1 MPLEVEQFMN
11 RLLNK
16 VVLITGSARGIGKA
30 TAELCHAEGASVI
43 VTDIND
49 QAGAAVA
56 SQFPERA
63 EYHSLNVSQEADWQK
78 VFHHIEQKYD
88 HLDALVNNAG
98 IGGAIETTGPHNP
111 EYLDLDSWRYVHAV
125 NSDGVALGCK
135 YAIQLMKQNQKGSIV
150 NISSRA
156 GVVGIPHMTAYAASK
171 AAVRNHTKSVALY
184 CAEMGY
190 NIRCNSIHPG
200 AILTPMWDPIL
211 GEGEERDAM
220 IRELSS
226 QVPLG
231 RMGSPL
237 DVAYAVV
244 YFASD
249 ESAYVTGAELH
260 IDGGILAGSE
270 AAPAARSSQDHQS
283 EFAE

>member
-1 MPLEVEQFMN
+1 MN

-16 VVLITGSARGIGKA
+16 ITLVTGAARGIGRA
-30 TAELCHAEGASVI
+30 IAELFHAEGAIVI

-49 QAGAAVA
+49 ADGEAVVN
-56 SQFPERA
+56 QFSERA
-63 EYHSLNVSQEADWQK
+63 EYHHLDVSQEADWQQ
-78 VFHHIEQKYD
+78 VFYRITQRYD
-88 HLDALVNNAG
+88 RLDVLVNNAG
-98 IGGAIETTGPHNP
+98 ISGFLETPGPHTP
-111 EYLDLDSWRYVHAV
+111 EDLDLESWRQVHAV

-135 YAIQLMKQNQKGSIV
+135 YAIQRMKKHRSGSIV
-150 NISSRA
+150 NISSRS
-156 GVVGIPHMTAYAASK
+156 GVVGIPYMVSYAASK

-184 CAEMGY
+184 CADQGY
-190 NIRCNSIHPG
+190 NIRCNSLHPG
-200 AILTPMWDPIL
+200 AILTPLWDPIL
-211 GEGEERDAM
+211 GEAEQRQQM

-237 DVAYAVV
+237 DVAYAAL

-249 ESAYVTGAELH
+249 ESTYVTGSELH

-270 AAPAARSSQDHQS
+270 AAPTRESASVQQDG
-283 EFAE
+283 